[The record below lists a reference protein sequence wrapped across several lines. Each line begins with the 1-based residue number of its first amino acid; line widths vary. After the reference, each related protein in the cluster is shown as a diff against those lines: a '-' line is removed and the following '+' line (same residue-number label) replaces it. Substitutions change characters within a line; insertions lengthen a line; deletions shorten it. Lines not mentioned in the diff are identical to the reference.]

1 MLDEQHTAAC
11 YTRGKIPD
19 VRVHIVRVRSRRAE
33 CLHTPDSKTPHICAT
48 TRRHKQQTELE
59 AVRAQHTASVQALEA
74 ARAESE
80 QEVKRLTETLDR
92 GQGER
97 EELKLRLETAA
108 NELAI
113 NVELSEQA
121 IAASVTAGEQELREA
136 EARRAA
142 EEGRRME
149 ELVRGGDRAVL
160 SSLGGMFIG
169 GLGA

>member
-1 MLDEQHTAAC
+1 M
-11 YTRGKIPD
+11 
-19 VRVHIVRVRSRRAE
+19 
-33 CLHTPDSKTPHICAT
+33 
-48 TRRHKQQTELE
+48 
-59 AVRAQHTASVQALEA
+59 QALEA

-160 SSLGGMFIG
+160 SSLDGMFIG